1 MFYKNPIKRRLV
13 IALRLVL
20 IIKEKLILQGLC
32 TAAIQCQGRAENITR
47 TAQKGPGPS
56 PSPPWL
62 TTGLSPAHPAVPGP
76 SALTGMAMCLF
87 KS

>member
-47 TAQKGPGPS
+47 TEQKGPGPS

-62 TTGLSPAHPAVPGP
+62 TAGLSPAHPAVPGP
-76 SALTGMAMCLF
+76 SALTGVTMCLL